1 MEDDI
6 ECWMYSGRVNDV
18 ATAVSTSICVIK
30 RHFILPLS
38 GDGGDGGDDQDD
50 QDEKDDENDQ
60 DDQDD
65 EERVTC

>member
-30 RHFILPLS
+30 RHFILPL
-38 GDGGDGGDDQDD
+38 
-50 QDEKDDENDQ
+50 ETAVETAVEAAVETAETKTTTTTKTMKNE
-60 DDQDD
+60 
-65 EERVTC
+65 